1 MKALVQSRKTIVTK
15 THHKASRYVSECSH
29 GMAFF
34 GVPHWGIQQE
44 HLLSLV
50 CGQPVEDL
58 VRSLA
63 VTPHGQA
70 STYLKTLSTTFAEGF
85 AGETRVFS
93 FFETKLS
100 PIVVKVRTKVSYMA
114 QDINQADQY
123 VEGR

>member
-1 MKALVQSRKTIVTK
+1 
-15 THHKASRYVSECSH
+15 
-29 GMAFF
+29 MAFF